1 MVLTSRAGS
10 GRLDEGHLSSSAGV
24 LGPDVESVLGGVDQS
39 VHVGLVSSRIGKVWN
54 LLLKIAQI
62 KSTDCENRIDVCE
75 NRIDVCENRIDVYS
89 FRSSQ
94 EEAFI

>member
-10 GRLDEGHLSSSAGV
+10 GSLNEGHLPSSPGV

-39 VHVGLVSSRIGKVWN
+39 VHVGLVSSRVGEVRN
-54 LLLKIAQI
+54 LLLKIAKIQ
-62 KSTDCENRIDVCE
+62 STDCENRIDVCE

-94 EEAFI
+94 KKAFI